1 MSEKN
6 AIIADTNVFIHDP
19 SAIDVLR
26 EGGNTLYI
34 PMTVILELDK
44 LKDKPDIGIDARDA
58 LRRIEHLNLEGDP
71 SLKIYSKRPNL
82 KTLKEWLDPNSP
94 DHQIIAVAHTIVEEN
109 QKDKVFAKVKL
120 VSRDRPVR
128 LLAYE
133 LISDGVVVEDYY
145 RDETEE
151 LKHQS
156 PKEINVCPDEISDNF
171 TFKYDPKTHNHIEE
185 NEGVI
190 CFSNAFGKEWK
201 DSFVAIKKGDVFRI
215 VNRDVHAL
223 GLKPYSLNGN
233 GPNWQQYIALGQL
246 LDPGVELVF
255 LQGGAGTGKTLLALA
270 TAIEQRKMYQQIII
284 TRPMIHL
291 EDEDRMGFLPG
302 DEIEKMTPWLRPI
315 LRAFSFLSNLDGF
328 ENKKLI
334 DRLKD
339 EGKIVFEPLDYIRGM
354 TYHKDILIVDE
365 AQNLTP
371 HQVKTIITR
380 AGEKAKI
387 IFTGDLGQIDR
398 RRRLDR
404 KSSGL
409 TYAIKRMMGHSLVG
423 VTTFRDSVRSRLAGL
438 AEERL

>member
-1 MSEKN
+1 M
-6 AIIADTNVFIHDP
+6 
-19 SAIDVLR
+19 
-26 EGGNTLYI
+26 
-34 PMTVILELDK
+34 
-44 LKDKPDIGIDARDA
+44 
-58 LRRIEHLNLEGDP
+58 
-71 SLKIYSKRPNL
+71 
-82 KTLKEWLDPNSP
+82 
-94 DHQIIAVAHTIVEEN
+94 
-109 QKDKVFAKVKL
+109 
-120 VSRDRPVR
+120 R
-128 LLAYE
+128 LLAHE
-133 LISDGVVVEDYY
+133 LIRAGVVVENYY

-151 LKHQS
+151 LKHRS
-156 PKEINVCPDEISDNF
+156 PKEINVCPDEISDDF
-171 TFKYDPKTHNHIEE
+171 AFKYNPKLHGHVEE
-185 NEGVI
+185 NEGVV
-190 CFSNAFGKEWK
+190 CFSNAFSKVWK
-201 DSFVAIKKGDVFRI
+201 GSFVAIKKGDFFRI
-215 VNRDVHAL
+215 VNPEIHAI

-270 TAIEQRKMYQQIII
+270 SAIEQRKLYQQIII

-291 EDEDRMGFLPG
+291 EDEDRMGYLPG
-302 DEIEKMTPWLRPI
+302 DEMQKMTPWLRPV
-315 LRAFSFLSNLDGF
+315 LRALAFLSNIDTF

-334 DRLKD
+334 DRLRD
-339 EGKIVFEPLDYIRGM
+339 EAKVVFEPLDYIRGM

-409 TYAIKRMMGHSLVG
+409 TYAIKRMMDHSLVG
-423 VTTFRDSVRSRLAGL
+423 VTTFHESVRSRLAGL